1 MLKRQK
7 LQYLVA
13 GGRKGLRAEEYIHE
27 VNTAH
32 QFVKFCHFKSGDARI
47 NYAVSKPIKEE
58 IARDPGDKW
67 TESIDRQA
75 S

>member
-27 VNTAH
+27 VNTVH
-32 QFVKFCHFKSGDARI
+32 QFCHFKSSDARI

-58 IARDPGDKW
+58 IAEDSGDK
-67 TESIDRQA
+67 
-75 S
+75 

>member
-32 QFVKFCHFKSGDARI
+32 FAILR
-47 NYAVSKPIKEE
+47 AVMQ
-58 IARDPGDKW
+58 G
-67 TESIDRQA
+67 
-75 S
+75 

>member
-32 QFVKFCHFKSGDARI
+32 QFVKFCHFKSCDAMI
-47 NYAVSKPIKEE
+47 DYAVSKPI
-58 IARDPGDKW
+58 
-67 TESIDRQA
+67 
-75 S
+75 

>member
-13 GGRKGLRAEEYIHE
+13 GGRQGLRAEEYIHE

-32 QFVKFCHFKSGDARI
+32 QFVKFCHFKSCDAMI
-47 NYAVSKPIKEE
+47 DYAVSKPIKEE
-58 IARDPGDKW
+58 IARDSGDK
-67 TESIDRQA
+67 
-75 S
+75 

>member
-32 QFVKFCHFKSGDARI
+32 QFVKFYHFKSSDARI

-58 IARDPGDKW
+58 IARDFGDKQ
-67 TESIDRQA
+67 TEH
-75 S
+75 